1 MRQANGNGAVPLGEK
16 PTRAGAG
23 DDASMDFAA
32 FSMPFSCSSVSE
44 RPKQET
50 SSVKW
55 SADETGA
62 SPVSRAGR
70 QRCAS
75 YRPSL
80 LPVTPESVAGS
91 NGGVGLTTKTR
102 GYNIYI

>member
-23 DDASMDFAA
+23 DDASMDFTA

-62 SPVSRAGR
+62 SPRQQGR
-70 QRCAS
+70 QTALCIVS
-75 YRPSL
+75 S
-80 LPVTPESVAGS
+80 EFVAG
-91 NGGVGLTTKTR
+91 NT
-102 GYNIYI
+102 